1 MLTLYYARTSCAYA
15 PHILLYD
22 AEATFE
28 TQLIDFASGEQN
40 APDFL
45 AINPKGRVP
54 ALVTPDGI
62 LTENPAILLYIA
74 QTRMMVSLICRV
86 KEVSTRRTLVE

>member
-28 TQLIDFASGEQN
+28 TRLIDFASGEQN
-40 APDFL
+40 SPDFL
-45 AINPKGRVP
+45 TINPKGRVSKV
-54 ALVTPDGI
+54 AS
-62 LTENPAILLYIA
+62 ASY
-74 QTRMMVSLICRV
+74 SKICGA
-86 KEVSTRRTLVE
+86 